1 MIKGITYVHL
11 LVEDWPMA
19 LEFYRDLIGLPVEQV
34 FEDEQWVTFETAGAR
49 LAIFG
54 GGSGSTRPK
63 GADRN
68 AFVPTLECEDLPGTV
83 AALEARGVPF
93 VAALSETAE
102 GYRTATFV
110 DPEGNRV
117 QLYELAPRAEP

>member
-19 LEFYRDLIGLPVEQV
+19 LEFYRDLVGLPIEQV
-34 FEDEQWVTFETAGAR
+34 FEAEQWVTFEMAGAR

-54 GGSGSTRPK
+54 GGAGSTRPK

-68 AFVPTLECEDLPGTV
+68 AFVPTIECEDLPGTV

-93 VAALSETAE
+93 VAPLSETAE

-117 QLYELAPRAEP
+117 QLFELAPRAEP

>member
-19 LEFYRDLIGLPVEQV
+19 LEFYRDLVGLPVQQV
-34 FEDEQWVTFETAGAR
+34 FEAEQWVTFEMAGAR

-54 GGSGSTRPK
+54 GGAGSTRPR
-63 GADRN
+63 GADGN
-68 AFVPTLECEDLPGTV
+68 ASGPTIEWDDLPGTV
-83 AALEARGVPF
+83 ALLERRGVPF
-93 VAALSETAE
+93 IAPLSETAD

-117 QLYELAPRAEP
+117 QLFELAAPPGA

>member
-1 MIKGITYVHL
+1 MIKGIAYVHL

-19 LEFYRDLIGLPVEQV
+19 LEFYRDLVGLPVEMMV
-34 FEDEQWVTFETAGAR
+34 ESEQWVTFEMAGAR

-63 GADRN
+63 GADKN
-68 AFVPTLECEDLPGTV
+68 AFVPTIECVDLLGTV
-83 AALEARGVPF
+83 AELEARGVPF
-93 VAALSETAE
+93 VAPFAETPE

-117 QLYELAPRAEP
+117 QLFELADTADE

>member
-19 LEFYRDLIGLPVEQV
+19 LEFYRDLVGLPVEQV
-34 FEDEQWVTFETAGAR
+34 FEDEQWVTFETGGAR

-54 GGSGSTRPK
+54 GGTGSTRPK

-68 AFVPTLECEDLPGTV
+68 AFVPTIECEDLPSTV
-83 AALEARGVPF
+83 AALEGRGVPF
-93 VAALSETAE
+93 VAPLNETAE

-110 DPEGNRV
+110 DPEGNRI
-117 QLYELAPRAEP
+117 QLFELSQPTEP